1 MEQTQQQARSEYSH
15 WLLQYR
21 ISSYEEFVNSA
32 RESGDKTLHVWRLVK
47 KNDLQGAL
55 QALAAESSAYTGMI
69 QSSAR
74 VSVAGPRQV
83 VIAVQKVVDLTE
95 ASKQLITREVR
106 SIGDSG
112 SVTQGAEREWQE
124 IMKERSLADKGVIRE
139 VQEVVQNPSV

>member
-1 MEQTQQQARSEYSH
+1 M
-15 WLLQYR
+15 
-21 ISSYEEFVNSA
+21 
-32 RESGDKTLHVWRLVK
+32 HVWRLVK